1 MRLGLLAL
9 LLVPAF
15 AAGQTDG
22 EKIFAARCSGCHNTG
37 QAPVLRGNRRVR
49 ARSIEQ
55 LRDVIEHGIP
65 ASGMPAFDLP
75 REQLEAVAGY
85 VRSLNS
91 AAADNPVSGDR
102 KAGEHIF
109 FGSGQ
114 CSSCHM
120 LNGRGSALGPDLSN
134 VAHEMTAV
142 EIRETL
148 SHPDEH
154 ITPGYDLV
162 TVELRDGRSV
172 RGFARNRT
180 NFDIQVQD
188 LTGAMHSFAAAEIR
202 AIREEKHSLMKPV
215 SLNFQDLLA
224 YLCNPISAAPNTAA
238 HSENTEHGDWPT
250 YNGKMSA
257 NRYSDLKEINTS
269 NVAKLGLKWIFPT
282 SHFGLE
288 TTPLVVDGVMY
299 VTGANEAFALDA
311 ATGRQIWHYSR
322 PKTQGLV
329 GDASLGTNRGVA
341 LHGDKIF
348 MVSDNAHLIA
358 LNRTTGS
365 LVWEVVMPEEPQHY
379 GSTVS
384 PLVVKDMVIAG
395 VSGAD
400 WGIRGFIACYKTST
414 GEQLWRHWTVPEKPA
429 YLGGSTWLP
438 GSYDAEL
445 DTLYWPTGN
454 PWPDSD
460 DRNRPGDNLYT
471 NCVLALN
478 PDTGA
483 LKWHY
488 QFTPH
493 DTHDRDATEPMVLVD
508 TEFHG
513 RLRKLLL
520 HADRNGFFYVLDRT
534 DGELLLAEKFLH
546 RVNWASGIG
555 PDGRPQLVNEKT
567 GCPNDAANWG
577 STAFG
582 PVTRLYY
589 VMTLEECGEPRM
601 RSFRAAD
608 RKDEP
613 GEKVLRAIEIE
624 TGKVAWEVPQRG
636 LVMMNVWPGVL
647 GTSGGVLFYGDPNGA
662 FVAAD
667 ERSGQALWH
676 LATNVPM
683 KASPMTF
690 VSKGRQFVAI
700 AAGPNILCFGLP

>member
-1 MRLGLLAL
+1 MRFVL
-9 LLVPAF
+9 LLIPVIAIC
-15 AAGQTDG
+15 QTPG
-22 EKIFAARCSGCHNTG
+22 GKIFTERCAGCHETG
-37 QAPVLRGNRRVR
+37 QAPVLSANRRVR

-65 ASGMPAFDLP
+65 AGGMPAFDLP
-75 REQLEAVAGY
+75 PGQLEAIAAFVH
-85 VRSLNS
+85 SLNT
-91 AAADNPVSGDR
+91 AAADNPVTGDR
-102 KAGEHIF
+102 AAGERIF

-134 VAHEMTAV
+134 VAHEMTTV
-142 EIRETL
+142 EIQEAL
-148 SHPDEH
+148 LHPSEH
-154 ITPGYDLV
+154 ITPGYELV

-172 RGFARNRT
+172 RGFARSRT
-180 NFDIQVQD
+180 NFDIQVED
-188 LTGAMHSFAAAEIR
+188 LQGKMHSFEAPEIR
-202 AIREEKHSLMKPV
+202 AIRDEKQSLMKPTEI
-215 SLNFQDLLA
+215 SADLLA
-224 YLCNPISAAPNTAA
+224 YLCNPIPAAPEPMAQTQKPRR
-238 HSENTEHGDWPT
+238 GDWPT
-250 YNGKMSA
+250 YNGNWSA
-257 NRYSDLKEINTS
+257 NRYSELKQIDAT
-269 NVAKLGLKWIFPT
+269 NVGKLGLRWIFPT

-299 VTGANEAFALDA
+299 ATGANEAFALDA
-311 ATGRQIWHYSR
+311 ATGREIWHYSR

-341 LHGDKIF
+341 LYGDKIF

-365 LVWEVVMPEEPQHY
+365 VVWEVVMPEEPQHY

-384 PLVVKDMVIAG
+384 PLIVKDTVIAG
-395 VSGAD
+395 VSGGD
-400 WGIRGFIACYKTST
+400 WGIRGFIVCYKAST

-438 GSYDAEL
+438 GSYDPEA

-454 PWPDSD
+454 PWPDSND
-460 DRNRPGDNLYT
+460 KNRPGDNLYT

-478 PDTGA
+478 PNTGA

-508 TEFHG
+508 TQFRG
-513 RLRKLLL
+513 RARKLLL

-534 DGELLLAEKFLH
+534 NGELLLAQKFLH

-555 PDGRPQLVNEKT
+555 SDGRPQLVNEKT

-577 STAFG
+577 STAFS

-589 VMTLEECGEPRM
+589 VMTLEECGAPRT
-601 RSFRAAD
+601 RSLKTVD

-613 GEKVLRAIEIE
+613 GEKVLRAIDIE
-624 TGKVAWEVPQRG
+624 TGKVAWGVPQRG
-636 LVMMNVWPGVL
+636 LVLMKVWPGVL
-647 GTSGGVLFYGDPNGA
+647 ATAGGLLFYSDPNGA

-667 ERSGQALWH
+667 PRSGKTLWH
-676 LATNVPM
+676 MATNAPM

-690 VSKGRQFVAI
+690 LSKGRQFVAV